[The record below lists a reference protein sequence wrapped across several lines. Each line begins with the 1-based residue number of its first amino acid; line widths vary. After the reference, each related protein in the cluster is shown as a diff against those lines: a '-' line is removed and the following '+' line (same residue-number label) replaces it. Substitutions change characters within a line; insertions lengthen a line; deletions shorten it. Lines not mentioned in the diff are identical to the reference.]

1 MGDAF
6 GSRPNVSFISILS
19 ASKQSDIQVYIVLWY
34 KGLTAHSFL
43 LAGIQNLGVEERTDY
58 LKKMR
63 RGGEESQANTVEV
76 EREDEHD
83 SFCTDAGHG
92 SLSLCLIQFPTT

>member
-1 MGDAF
+1 VGDAF

-58 LKKMR
+58 LKKDAP
-63 RGGEESQANTVEV
+63 GWG
-76 EREDEHD
+76 REPGQHCR
-83 SFCTDAGHG
+83 SRKGR
-92 SLSLCLIQFPTT
+92 